1 MDLKESLPSVP
12 FRSLLI
18 HSVCSR
24 DAALFIEYYGQQ
36 PFFLDGRT
44 RNSKF
49 AIDLDFQNEVP
60 QSKKDFTLGRKLN
73 LFRILEYARA
83 VIPRGWL
90 MAYAHAYIIGR
101 RSPWIASM
109 PSERSTLTGVRIN
122 SGKLFSLK
130 VRSCHCHIFRE
141 SSHDWSGKIGLVCL
155 SLIRAGTGETRWL
168 ARAHRFCWGAA
179 LHVSPGPC
187 SFDNGPMRP

>member
-1 MDLKESLPSVP
+1 MDLKESLPSAP

-24 DAALFIEYYGQQ
+24 DAALFIKYYGQQ

-90 MAYAHAYIIGR
+90 MAYAHA
-101 RSPWIASM
+101 
-109 PSERSTLTGVRIN
+109 
-122 SGKLFSLK
+122 
-130 VRSCHCHIFRE
+130 
-141 SSHDWSGKIGLVCL
+141 
-155 SLIRAGTGETRWL
+155 
-168 ARAHRFCWGAA
+168 
-179 LHVSPGPC
+179 
-187 SFDNGPMRP
+187 

>member
-1 MDLKESLPSVP
+1 MDLKESLPSAP

-24 DAALFIEYYGQQ
+24 DAALFIKYYGQQ

-73 LFRILEYARA
+73 
-83 VIPRGWL
+83 
-90 MAYAHAYIIGR
+90 
-101 RSPWIASM
+101 
-109 PSERSTLTGVRIN
+109 
-122 SGKLFSLK
+122 
-130 VRSCHCHIFRE
+130 
-141 SSHDWSGKIGLVCL
+141 
-155 SLIRAGTGETRWL
+155 
-168 ARAHRFCWGAA
+168 
-179 LHVSPGPC
+179 
-187 SFDNGPMRP
+187 

>member
-24 DAALFIEYYGQQ
+24 DAALFIKYYGQQ

-155 SLIRAGTGETRWL
+155 SQYQYESYTRRHRRNPVACTRASFLLGRCI
-168 ARAHRFCWGAA
+168 ACFSGA
-179 LHVSPGPC
+179 LL
-187 SFDNGPMRP
+187 F

>member
-24 DAALFIEYYGQQ
+24 DAALFIKYYGQQ

-109 PSERSTLTGVRIN
+109 PSERKHTHWCPNQLREIVLTKGPV
-122 SGKLFSLK
+122 
-130 VRSCHCHIFRE
+130 
-141 SSHDWSGKIGLVCL
+141 L
-155 SLIRAGTGETRWL
+155 SLPYLSRIFPRLEW
-168 ARAHRFCWGAA
+168 
-179 LHVSPGPC
+179 
-187 SFDNGPMRP
+187 